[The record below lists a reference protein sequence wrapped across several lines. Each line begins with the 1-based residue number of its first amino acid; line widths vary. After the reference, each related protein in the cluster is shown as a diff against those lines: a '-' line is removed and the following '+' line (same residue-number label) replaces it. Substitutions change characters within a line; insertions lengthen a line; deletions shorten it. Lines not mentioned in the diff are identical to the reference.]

1 MKDPQPGSE
10 RSPFL
15 RLFRYLNQKRG
26 FLKCGD
32 RMGRDWDWAC
42 GRSLW
47 LCSILAAHWAGEGR
61 GGGGA
66 GNGPVSDSQPTGEE
80 LNGDEA
86 VLCTR
91 VGPRVNSLAILDPSP
106 H

>member
-1 MKDPQPGSE
+1 MRGQDRTGPADVASGSAA
-10 RSPFL
+10 SSSSL
-15 RLFRYLNQKRG
+15 RTGQ
-26 FLKCGD
+26 
-32 RMGRDWDWAC
+32 
-42 GRSLW
+42 
-47 LCSILAAHWAGEGR
+47 GR
-61 GGGGA
+61 GGGEA

-91 VGPRVNSLAILDPSP
+91 VGPRVNSLAISDLSP

>member
-1 MKDPQPGSE
+1 MRGQDRTRPADVASGSAA
-10 RSPFL
+10 SSL
-15 RLFRYLNQKRG
+15 RTGQ
-26 FLKCGD
+26 
-32 RMGRDWDWAC
+32 
-42 GRSLW
+42 
-47 LCSILAAHWAGEGR
+47 GR

-66 GNGPVSDSQPTGEE
+66 RNGPVSDSQPTGEE

-86 VLCTR
+86 VMCTR